1 MRKKIFEIIEPGDS
15 SVSRSYDVI
24 MLIAIIVSLVPLAF
38 HEEPVAF
45 VWIDHVT
52 TALFVV
58 DYAARIITAD
68 LKMKRGAVSFVIYPF
83 TPMAI
88 IDLVSVLPGLVAVN
102 HGFKLLRLARL
113 FRTMRVL
120 RAFKAARYSKNI
132 ELILRVIHRQ
142 KDLLAA
148 VCGIAAVYVI
158 ISALVVFNAEPDS
171 FSTFFDAVYWAVVSL
186 TTMGYGDIYPVT
198 AIGRA
203 VTMISSI
210 LGIAI
215 VAMPAG
221 IITAG
226 FMEELQGGGKN

>member
-38 HEEPVAF
+38 HSEPMAF
-45 VWIDHVT
+45 VVIDRVT
-52 TALFVV
+52 TGLFVV
-58 DYAARIITAD
+58 DYIARLITAD
-68 LKMKRGAVSFVIYPF
+68 YKVKRGVVSFVLYPVSV
-83 TPMAI
+83 MAI
-88 IDLVSVLPGLVAVN
+88 IDLVSILPGLVAVN

-120 RAFKAARYSKNI
+120 RVFKAARYSKNI
-132 ELILRVIHRQ
+132 DLIIRVIKRQ
-142 KDLLAA
+142 RDLLVT
-148 VCGIAAVYVI
+148 VCGIAVVYVI
-158 ISALVVFNAEPDS
+158 ISALVIFNAEPDS
-171 FSTFFDAVYWAVVSL
+171 FASFYDAFYWAVVSL

-198 AIGRA
+198 SVGRF
-203 VTMISSI
+203 VTMVSSV